1 MQNAIGKN
9 RIKSITYEHFLEHL
23 FCLFETGVRKVDFV
37 ASRAAF
43 NLIVIISHM
52 PESVSGTELV
62 VLGVDKM
69 ILFTHI
75 AYST

>member
-1 MQNAIGKN
+1 
-9 RIKSITYEHFLEHL
+9 
-23 FCLFETGVRKVDFV
+23 
-37 ASRAAF
+37 
-43 NLIVIISHM
+43 VIIPNM

-69 ILFTHI
+69 ILLTHI